1 VLLFEILGDLHS
13 PAHHNGP
20 FLATK
25 INFTDMNKAS
35 MGQGA
40 DKAGLGVLMEHMNF
54 VMQQDSDHGLL
65 LRSLQT
71 LMKQASPITQT
82 SLQEKGKH
90 MLTPFYKLP

>member
-1 VLLFEILGDLHS
+1 
-13 PAHHNGP
+13 
-20 FLATK
+20 
-25 INFTDMNKAS
+25 
-35 MGQGA
+35 
-40 DKAGLGVLMEHMNF
+40 
-54 VMQQDSDHGLL
+54 MQQDSDHGLL